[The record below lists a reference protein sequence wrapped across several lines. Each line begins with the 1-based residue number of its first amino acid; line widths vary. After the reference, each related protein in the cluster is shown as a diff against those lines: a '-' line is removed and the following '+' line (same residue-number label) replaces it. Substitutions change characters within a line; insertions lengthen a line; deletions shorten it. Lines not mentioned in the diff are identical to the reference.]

1 MKQDKHAVRLLP
13 VAEEDLDEIVS
24 YIAVD
29 NLRAAEA
36 LAARIEKSLLHLAVH
51 PHLGRIPNEEELANA
66 GYRYLIVENYLVFY
80 VVEDREIV
88 IHRIIHGARDYHR
101 LL

>member
-1 MKQDKHAVRLLP
+1 MKRDKLTIRLLP
-13 VAEEDLDEIVS
+13 VAEEDLDEIIS

-36 LAARIEKSLLHLAVH
+36 LATRIEKSLLHLSVH
-51 PHLGRIPNEEELANA
+51 PYLGRIPNEEELANA
-66 GYRYLIVENYLVFY
+66 GYRYLIVENYLIFY
-80 VVEDREIV
+80 IVEDREIV
-88 IHRIIHGARDYHR
+88 IHRIIHGARDYRR

>member
-1 MKQDKHAVRLLP
+1 VRRDNYTIRLLP
-13 VAEEDLDEIVS
+13 VAEDDLDEIVS
-24 YIAVD
+24 YIAAD

-36 LAARIEKSLLHLAVH
+36 VATRIEKSLLHLAVH

-66 GYRYLIVENYLVFY
+66 GCRYLIVENYLIFY

-88 IHRIIHGARDYHR
+88 IHRIIHGARDYRR